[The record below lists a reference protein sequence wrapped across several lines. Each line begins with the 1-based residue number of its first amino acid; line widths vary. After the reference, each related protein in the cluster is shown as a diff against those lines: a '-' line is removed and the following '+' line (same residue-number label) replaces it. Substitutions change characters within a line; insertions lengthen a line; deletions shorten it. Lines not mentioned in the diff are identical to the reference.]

1 MRVDRQTHLAVSV
14 KPCFS
19 MIDST
24 LGENDVL
31 MKYSAMDHQSD
42 QRA

>member
-1 MRVDRQTHLAVSV
+1 MGVDRQTHLAVSV
-14 KPCFS
+14 KPCFRTIKS
-19 MIDST
+19 AP
-24 LGENDVL
+24 GENDVL